1 MIIEYF
7 VAGTPRTQGSL
18 KGYVVKSKETGK
30 ARAILTHDN
39 KPELRDWRATVR
51 QVTADHMDEP
61 ITGPVTLCIG
71 FRLERPRSRLR
82 MRFPDVKPDLDKLAR
97 AVMDALK
104 GTAYHDDNQ
113 VVELNVTKIYALRSE
128 GTGAWITIASAG
140 DD

>member
-18 KGYVVKSKETGK
+18 KGYVVKSKETGQ

-51 QVTADHMDEP
+51 QVTADHVDEP
-61 ITGPVTLCIG
+61 ITGPVELRVQ
-71 FRLERPRSRLR
+71 FHLERPRSRLK
-82 MRFPDVKPDLDKLAR
+82 MRFPDVKPDLDKLTR

-104 GTAYHDDNQ
+104 GIAYHDDNQ
-113 VVELNVTKIYALRSE
+113 VVGLVVSKIYALPSE
-128 GTGAWITIASAG
+128 GTGAWITIGRAG
-140 DD
+140 DE